1 MFAAVSSY
9 WADVIFI
16 GFLIIIVPSIII
28 PGIVV
33 WATLRSIKN
42 KENYEQKMNLNSS
55 D

>member
-16 GFLIIIVPSIII
+16 VFLIIIVPSIII

-33 WATLRSIKN
+33 WITLRSIES
-42 KENYEQKMNLNSS
+42 KENFERKINLNSNN
-55 D
+55 